1 MRHSLQVKIRGSA
14 DAEPETAR
22 LTRTPFAAEHVVLPR
37 NSTYD
42 FRWGGDC
49 AYLAWHDIVLN
60 DGAMQGDNI
69 PRTRGLDLRRRMTFL
84 PKGVRVEGFSE
95 LADRVNAFT
104 VLYFDQSWL
113 LDQLEAAS
121 SERDL
126 CPLVHYQDL
135 PLNATMEKLTQAV
148 RTPNAAP
155 RLLLDTLALLAGA
168 ELLSVFSSRRR
179 AAGGL
184 SAAQQ
189 TAAEDFIEAHFR
201 EDVGLAEIASAAG
214 LSPFHF
220 TRGFKRATGT
230 TPYRYVL
237 ERRVRHAKELM
248 RDGDLSLGEIAIAA
262 GFKNASHFSRV
273 FAELTGSPPRVFR
286 QQLIS

>member
-1 MRHSLQVKIRGSA
+1 MKNSLQVQIRGAPGS
-14 DAEPETAR
+14 EPEA
-22 LTRTPFAAEHVVLPR
+22 TRITRAPFAAEHVILPR
-37 NSTYD
+37 NTTYD
-42 FRWGGDC
+42 FRWGGEA

-60 DGAMQGDNI
+60 DGAIQGDNI
-69 PRTRGLDLRRRMTFL
+69 PLTHSLDLRRRLTFL
-84 PKGVRVEGFSE
+84 PKGVRVQGFSE
-95 LADRVNAFT
+95 QADRVNAYT
-104 VLYFDQSWL
+104 VLYFDQAWL
-113 LDQLEAAS
+113 LDQLEASS
-121 SERDL
+121 SEGDL
-126 CPLVHYQDL
+126 SPLVHYLDL

-148 RTPNAAP
+148 RSPNAAP

-168 ELLSVFSSRRR
+168 ELLGVFSSRRR

-201 EDVGLAEIASAAG
+201 EDVGLAEIAAAAG

-237 ERRVRHAKELM
+237 ERRVRYAKELM
-248 RDGDLSLGEIAIAA
+248 RDSDLSLGEIAITA

-273 FAELTGSPPRVFR
+273 FAELTGAPPRVYR
-286 QQLIS
+286 QQLIN